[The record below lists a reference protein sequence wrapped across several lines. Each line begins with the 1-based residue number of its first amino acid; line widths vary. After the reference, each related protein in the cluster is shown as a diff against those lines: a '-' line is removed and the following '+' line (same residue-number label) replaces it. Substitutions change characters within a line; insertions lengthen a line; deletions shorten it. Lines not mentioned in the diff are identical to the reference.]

1 MTFVITDPCIGT
13 KDQACVS
20 VCPVDCIHFEEGKDQ
35 LLYINPA
42 DCIDCGACQPACPVS
57 AIFPE
62 AEVPAEQ
69 QRFIEINSLW
79 YADPDAARSRV
90 GGGVPAPASAGAPA
104 VPAAAVAAPAA
115 GAPAAAAVASV
126 AAAPAAPKAAAKQP
140 LTAVSQVPAAAGHA
154 PQVSAYRLPPA
165 LGVVSLALF
174 ALAFSLMVMAPG
186 PGLLEIGGLEVGAT
200 IVLVTPLC
208 LLLLLLFVAS
218 QVSVFSLFAAKG
230 GRHEYKWRRRWV
242 EFRRNEESRR
252 YNLVQVVEQ
261 IAAERFAYPDEKN
274 PDLRTYVNL
283 PLPLLAIEPR
293 GTGQKL
299 FPDIVAVAS
308 PGNYP
313 VAIAQVES
321 WETVTRE
328 QALYVWAPLEN
339 RQTTLYLYVPAG
351 SLARAK
357 DYAKA
362 AGIKKAKF
370 RTWRWTPNGMVVKE
384 A

>member
-13 KDQACVS
+13 QDQACVS
-20 VCPVDCIHFEEGKDQ
+20 VCPVDCIHFEEGKDAI
-35 LLYINPA
+35 LYINPA
-42 DCIDCGACQPACPVS
+42 ECIDCGACQPACPVS

-62 AEVPAEQ
+62 GEVPAEQ

-79 YADPDAARSRV
+79 YTDPDAARTRV
-90 GGGVPAPASAGAPA
+90 GGSGVPAPAR
-104 VPAAAVAAPAA
+104 VAAAASVAEAAPAA
-115 GAPAAAAVASV
+115 ATPAAVPA
-126 AAAPAAPKAAAKQP
+126 AAAPAAPKAAAKP
-140 LTAVSQVPAAAGHA
+140 VRAAAVQVPVAAGHV
-154 PQVSAYRLPPA
+154 PEVSAYRLPPV

-174 ALAFSLMVMAPG
+174 VLAFSLMVMAPG
-186 PGLLEIGGLEVGAT
+186 PGLLKFGSLDVGAT
-200 IVLVTPLC
+200 VVLVMPLA
-208 LLLLLLFVAS
+208 LLFLLLFVGS
-218 QVSVFSLFAAKG
+218 QVSVLSLFAAKG
-230 GRHEYKWRRRWV
+230 GRRDNKWRRRAV
-242 EFRRNEESRR
+242 DYRRNEESRR

-274 PDLRTYVNL
+274 PDLRTFVNL
-283 PLPLLAIEPR
+283 PQPTLAIEPR
-293 GTGQKL
+293 GTGEKL

-308 PGNYP
+308 PGNIP

-321 WETVTRE
+321 RETVTRE
-328 QALYVWAPLEN
+328 QAMYVWAPLEN
-339 RQTTLYLYVPAG
+339 QQTTLYLYVPAG